1 MSEIIAIASGKGGV
15 GKSFLASCLAMS
27 LAALGGKILLVDAD
41 LGGANLH
48 NFLGYK
54 FPPTGLYNF
63 LREKFKID
71 EIITKTEVGI
81 DFIAGSG
88 DVLGMAHITKAE
100 RQRFIDRIAEFD
112 YKYVILDLGAGTSY
126 NMVDLFNLAA
136 KKIMAMNSEPTA
148 IENAYGFLK
157 VAAYRYIERF
167 LAADASFQDV
177 SRRLRN
183 KSVSYKGL
191 DDVVQAVRDINRDKA
206 EEIDEFA
213 KNYKIGITLNM
224 VRFKK
229 ELNVFYGFETVVK
242 KYLKIQVEKLGF
254 IPFDN
259 KVGEAVRL
267 MQPYYQNNR
276 ASAAAGCIDDIRD
289 TLLKKM

>member
-15 GKSFLASCLAMS
+15 GKSFLASNLAMS
-27 LAALGGKILLVDAD
+27 FAASGEKILLVDAD

-54 FPPTGLYNF
+54 VPPTGLYNF
-63 LREKFKID
+63 LREKYQLSD
-71 EIITKTEVGI
+71 IITKTDAGV

-100 RQRFIDRIAEFD
+100 RQRFIDKIVDFD

-136 KKIMAMNSEPTA
+136 KKVMAMNSEPTA

-157 VAAYRYIERF
+157 VAAYRYIERL
-167 LAADASFQDV
+167 LAADTSFQDV
-177 SRRLRN
+177 SRKLRN

-191 DDVVQAVRDINRDKA
+191 SDVVLAVRGISAEKA
-206 EEIDEFA
+206 DEIEEFA
-213 KNYKIGITLNM
+213 KSYKIGMSLNM

-242 KYLKIQVEKLGF
+242 KYLKIGVEKLGF

-259 KVGEAVRL
+259 KVSESVRL
-267 MQPYYQNNR
+267 VQPFYTFNR
-276 ASAAAGCIDDIRD
+276 ESATAGCIDDIRD
-289 TLLKKM
+289 TLLKSL

>member
-15 GKSFLASCLAMS
+15 GKSFLASSLAMS
-27 LAALGGKILLVDAD
+27 LAAIGEKVLLVDAD

-54 FPPTGLYNF
+54 VPPTGLYNF
-63 LREKFKID
+63 LRERYQLGD
-71 EIITKTEVGI
+71 IITKTEVGV

-88 DVLGMAHITKAE
+88 DVLGMAHITKVE
-100 RQRFIDRIAEFD
+100 RQRFIDKISDFD

-136 KKIMAMNSEPTA
+136 KKLMAMNSEPTA

-157 VAAYRYIERF
+157 VAAYRYIERL
-167 LAADASFQDV
+167 LAADNSFQDV
-177 SRRLRN
+177 SRKLRN

-191 DDVVQAVRDINRDKA
+191 DDVVQAVKEIDQAKA
-206 EEIDEFA
+206 DEIDEFA
-213 KNYKIGITLNM
+213 KNYKIGISLNM

-229 ELNVFYGFETVVK
+229 ELNIFYGFETVVR
-242 KYLKIQVEKLGF
+242 KYLKIHVEKLGF

-259 KVGEAVRL
+259 KVSESIRL
-267 MQPYYQNNR
+267 MLPFYRNNL
-276 ASAAAGCIDDIRD
+276 ASSTASCIDDIRD
-289 TLLKKM
+289 AMLKKL

>member
-15 GKSFLASCLAMS
+15 GKSFLASNLAMS
-27 LAALGGKILLVDAD
+27 FAASGEKILLVDAD

-54 FPPTGLYNF
+54 VPPTGLYNF
-63 LREKFKID
+63 LREKYQLSD
-71 EIITKTEVGI
+71 IITKTDAGV

-100 RQRFIDRIAEFD
+100 RQRFIDKIVDFD

-136 KKIMAMNSEPTA
+136 KKVMAMNSEPTA

-157 VAAYRYIERF
+157 VAAYRYIERL
-167 LAADASFQDV
+167 LAADTAFQDV
-177 SRRLRN
+177 SRKLRN

-191 DDVVQAVRDINRDKA
+191 SDVVLAVR
-206 EEIDEFA
+206 EIDAAKAGEIEEFT
-213 KNYKIGITLNM
+213 KNYKIGMSLNM

-242 KYLKIQVEKLGF
+242 KYLKIGVEKLGF
-254 IPFDN
+254 IPFDS
-259 KVGEAVRL
+259 KVSESVRL
-267 MQPYYQNNR
+267 VQPFYTFNR
-276 ASAAAGCIDDIRD
+276 ESATAGCIDDIRD
-289 TLLKKM
+289 TLLKSL

>member
-15 GKSFLASCLAMS
+15 GKSFLASNLAMS
-27 LAALGGKILLVDAD
+27 FAASGEKILLVDAD

-54 FPPTGLYNF
+54 VPPTGLYNF
-63 LREKFKID
+63 LREKYQLSD
-71 EIITKTEVGI
+71 IITKTDAGV

-100 RQRFIDRIAEFD
+100 RQRFIDKIVDFD

-136 KKIMAMNSEPTA
+136 KKVMAMNSEPTA

-157 VAAYRYIERF
+157 VAAYRYIERL
-167 LAADASFQDV
+167 LAADTAFQDV
-177 SRRLRN
+177 SRKLRN

-191 DDVVQAVRDINRDKA
+191 SDVVLAVRGIDGAKA
-206 EEIDEFA
+206 GEIEEFA
-213 KNYKIGITLNM
+213 KNYKIGMSLNM

-242 KYLKIQVEKLGF
+242 KYLKIGVEKLGF

-259 KVGEAVRL
+259 KVSESVRL
-267 MQPYYQNNR
+267 VQPFYTFNR
-276 ASAAAGCIDDIRD
+276 ESATAGCIDDIRD
-289 TLLKKM
+289 TLLKRL